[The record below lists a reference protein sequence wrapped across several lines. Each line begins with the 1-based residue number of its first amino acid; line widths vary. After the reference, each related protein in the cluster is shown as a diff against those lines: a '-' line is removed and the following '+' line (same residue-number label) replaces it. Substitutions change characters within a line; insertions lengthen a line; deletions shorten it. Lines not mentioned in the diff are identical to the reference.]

1 MPVARL
7 TLGFYGNKFIPLWRI
22 VHQMHGQT
30 DRMLT
35 L

>member
-7 TLGFYGNKFIPLWRI
+7 TLGFYGNKFLHLWRA
-22 VHQMHGQT
+22 VHKMHGKT

>member
-7 TLGFYGNKFIPLWRI
+7 TLGFYGNKFIPLRCT
-22 VHQMHGQT
+22 VRQMYGQT